1 MNADIHT
8 TTRRLAR
15 RLARRL
21 VRSQD
26 ERAHAWR
33 LLTLARWAHESPD
46 QMIGPLV
53 DTGLRP
59 IAVAIVALGQ
69 AIESEASRLIE
80 ERKQQ
85 EQ

>member
-1 MNADIHT
+1 M
-8 TTRRLAR
+8 
-15 RLARRL
+15 
-21 VRSQD
+21 Q
-26 ERAHAWR
+26 WR
-33 LLTLARWAHESPD
+33 LLTLARWAHESLD